1 LAIRKPKSSASLAPG
16 LAGIYCGLPIDFQQI
31 STKNIYW
38 LPQIIPFT
46 LQQGNRAI
54 LSYLRQAGF
63 SLLFIF

>member
-1 LAIRKPKSSASLAPG
+1 MGIRQSTSSAALANC
-16 LAGIYCGLPIDFQQI
+16 LLSIDFQQI

-46 LQQGNRAI
+46 LQQGNLGYFI
-54 LSYLRQAGF
+54 F